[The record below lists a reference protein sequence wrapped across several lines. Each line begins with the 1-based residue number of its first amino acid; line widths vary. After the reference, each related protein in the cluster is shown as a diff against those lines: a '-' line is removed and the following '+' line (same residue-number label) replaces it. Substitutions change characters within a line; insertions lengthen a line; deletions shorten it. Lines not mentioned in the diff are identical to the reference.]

1 MKSLASSSTKSIDL
15 FDGTRWT
22 SETSPE
28 HREPEVAFVHDLP
41 VQHLLRRCR
50 DVGHGMRLPPYKMHE
65 STQSTPDLCVP
76 LLNDFRD
83 RGALNVNVAGGNE
96 QATALDNGSCHLGG
110 AVRPAGYRAKRITLR
125 SDMITQAVG
134 SIGSIPML
142 KQVSE

>member
-15 FDGTRWT
+15 FDRTRWT

-65 STQSTPDLCVP
+65 STHDSVSQADPASMTRLRNGLDEFLERDQDRALFDLPPHGRKTPNSLSMGF
-76 LLNDFRD
+76 LGDF
-83 RGALNVNVAGGNE
+83 GM
-96 QATALDNGSCHLGG
+96 S
-110 AVRPAGYRAKRITLR
+110 
-125 SDMITQAVG
+125 
-134 SIGSIPML
+134 
-142 KQVSE
+142 